1 MIFLPY
7 LYTAQIM
14 GAYLN
19 IVKIAGKISLWLL
32 RLQLRPRITMAISKP
47 PWWMRRSLWCAS
59 TAPIS
64 YLSRAVSA
72 EIGVSPSAS
81 YHHFRDKDALV
92 TAISNVLFDR
102 LATMQEKAIAKI
114 KGNGATASIKK
125 FEEMGNAYFAW
136 ATSEPNLY
144 RLMFGGYCEIIM
156 EEHDSKAWNL
166 LREALDELM
175 AHGVID
181 KSARN
186 GGEVI
191 VWSAVH
197 GASSLAIEGL
207 MSPSD
212 FPMVLKSVQ
221 RSLGIETRSKK

>member
-1 MIFLPY
+1 MATRAAIKTNYHHGNLESA
-7 LYTAQIM
+7 LV
-14 GAYLN
+14 GAAITLVREYGPDQL
-19 IVKIAGKISLWLL
+19 SL
-32 RLQLRPRITMAISKP
+32 
-47 PWWMRRSLWCAS
+47 
-59 TAPIS
+59 
-64 YLSRAVSA
+64 RAVSA

-92 TAISNVLFDR
+92 TGISNVLFDR

-114 KGNGATASIKK
+114 KGNGAAASIKK

-144 RLMFGGYCEIIM
+144 RLMFGGYCEINM

-166 LREALDELM
+166 LREGLDELM

-181 KSARN
+181 KSARK
-186 GGEVI
+186 GGEVF

-212 FPMVLKSVQ
+212 FPMVLKSIQ

>member
-1 MIFLPY
+1 MATKTATKAPY
-7 LYTAQIM
+7 HHGNLESALVDAAITLVRKYGPDQ
-14 GAYLN
+14 L
-19 IVKIAGKISLWLL
+19 SL
-32 RLQLRPRITMAISKP
+32 
-47 PWWMRRSLWCAS
+47 
-59 TAPIS
+59 
-64 YLSRAVSA
+64 RAVSA

-81 YHHFRDKDALV
+81 YHHFRDKDVLV

-125 FEEMGNAYFAW
+125 FEEMGSAYFAW

-144 RLMFGGYCEIIM
+144 RLMFGGYCEINM

-166 LREALDELM
+166 LREGLDELM

-212 FPMVLKSVQ
+212 FPMVLKSIQ

>member
-1 MIFLPY
+1 MATK
-7 LYTAQIM
+7 TATKTSYHH
-14 GAYLN
+14 G
-19 IVKIAGKISLWLL
+19 SLESALVDAAITL
-32 RLQLRPRITMAISKP
+32 VRKYGPDQL
-47 PWWMRRSLWCAS
+47 SL
-59 TAPIS
+59 
-64 YLSRAVSA
+64 RAVSA

-92 TAISNVLFDR
+92 SAISNVLFDR
-102 LATMQEKAIAKI
+102 LATMQEKAIEKV
-114 KGNGATASIKK
+114 KGNGTASAIKK

-144 RLMFGGYCEIIM
+144 RLMFGGYCEVNI
-156 EEHDSKAWNL
+156 EQLDNKAWNL
-166 LREALDELM
+166 LRESLDELM
-175 AHGVID
+175 AHGVIN

-207 MSPSD
+207 IPASD
-212 FPMVLKSVQ
+212 FPMVLKSIQ

>member
-1 MIFLPY
+1 MATRAAIKTNYHHGNLESA
-7 LYTAQIM
+7 LV
-14 GAYLN
+14 GAAITLVRKYGPDQL
-19 IVKIAGKISLWLL
+19 SL
-32 RLQLRPRITMAISKP
+32 
-47 PWWMRRSLWCAS
+47 
-59 TAPIS
+59 
-64 YLSRAVSA
+64 RAVSA

-144 RLMFGGYCEIIM
+144 RLMFGGYCEINM

-212 FPMVLKSVQ
+212 FPMVLKSIQ

>member
-1 MIFLPY
+1 MASKTATKAPY
-7 LYTAQIM
+7 HHGNLETALVDAAITLVRKYGPDQ
-14 GAYLN
+14 L
-19 IVKIAGKISLWLL
+19 SL
-32 RLQLRPRITMAISKP
+32 
-47 PWWMRRSLWCAS
+47 
-59 TAPIS
+59 
-64 YLSRAVSA
+64 RAVSA

-102 LATMQEKAIAKI
+102 LATMQEKAIARI
-114 KGNGATASIKK
+114 KGTGATASIKK

-166 LREALDELM
+166 LREALDELI

-181 KSARN
+181 KSARK

-212 FPMVLKSVQ
+212 FPMVLKSIQ
-221 RSLGIETRSKK
+221 RSLGMK

>member
-1 MIFLPY
+1 MATRAAIKTNYHHGNLESA
-7 LYTAQIM
+7 LV
-14 GAYLN
+14 GAAITLVRKYGPDQL
-19 IVKIAGKISLWLL
+19 SL
-32 RLQLRPRITMAISKP
+32 
-47 PWWMRRSLWCAS
+47 
-59 TAPIS
+59 
-64 YLSRAVSA
+64 RAVSA

-125 FEEMGNAYFAW
+125 FEEMGSAYFAW

-144 RLMFGGYCEIIM
+144 RLMFGGYCEINM

-166 LREALDELM
+166 LREGLDELM

-207 MSPSD
+207 MSSSD
-212 FPMVLKSVQ
+212 FPLVLKSIQ

>member
-1 MIFLPY
+1 MATKTATKAPY
-7 LYTAQIM
+7 HHGNLESALVDAAITLVRKYGPDQ
-14 GAYLN
+14 L
-19 IVKIAGKISLWLL
+19 SL
-32 RLQLRPRITMAISKP
+32 
-47 PWWMRRSLWCAS
+47 
-59 TAPIS
+59 
-64 YLSRAVSA
+64 RAVSA

-92 TAISNVLFDR
+92 SAISNVLFDR
-102 LATMQEKAIAKI
+102 LAVMQEKAIAKV
-114 KGNGATASIKK
+114 KGNGATAAVKK

-144 RLMFGGYCEIIM
+144 RLMFGGYCEINM

-166 LREALDELM
+166 LREGLDELM

-207 MSPSD
+207 MSSSD
-212 FPMVLKSVQ
+212 FPLVLKSIQ

>member
-1 MIFLPY
+1 MATK
-7 LYTAQIM
+7 TATKA
-14 GAYLN
+14 AYHHGNLESALVDAA
-19 IVKIAGKISLWLL
+19 ITLVRKYGPDQLSL
-32 RLQLRPRITMAISKP
+32 
-47 PWWMRRSLWCAS
+47 
-59 TAPIS
+59 
-64 YLSRAVSA
+64 RAVSA

-92 TAISNVLFDR
+92 SAISDVLFDR

-114 KGNGATASIKK
+114 KGNGAPASIKK

-144 RLMFGGYCEIIM
+144 RLMFGGYCEINM

-166 LREALDELM
+166 LREALDEL
-175 AHGVID
+175 ASHGVID

-207 MSPSD
+207 MSSSD
-212 FPMVLKSVQ
+212 FPLVLKSIQ

>member
-1 MIFLPY
+1 MATKTATKAPY
-7 LYTAQIM
+7 HHGNLESALVDAAITLVRKYGPDQ
-14 GAYLN
+14 L
-19 IVKIAGKISLWLL
+19 SL
-32 RLQLRPRITMAISKP
+32 
-47 PWWMRRSLWCAS
+47 
-59 TAPIS
+59 
-64 YLSRAVSA
+64 RAVSA

-125 FEEMGNAYFAW
+125 FEEMGSAYFAW

-144 RLMFGGYCEIIM
+144 RLMFGGYCEINM

-166 LREALDELM
+166 LREGLDELM

-212 FPMVLKSVQ
+212 FPMVLKSIQ

>member
-1 MIFLPY
+1 MATRAATKASYHHGSLESA
-7 LYTAQIM
+7 LVDA
-14 GAYLN
+14 A
-19 IVKIAGKISLWLL
+19 IALVRKYGPDQLSL
-32 RLQLRPRITMAISKP
+32 
-47 PWWMRRSLWCAS
+47 
-59 TAPIS
+59 
-64 YLSRAVSA
+64 RAVSA

-125 FEEMGNAYFAW
+125 FEEMGSAYFAW

-144 RLMFGGYCEIIM
+144 RLMFGGYCEINM

-166 LREALDELM
+166 LREGLDELM

-207 MSPSD
+207 MSSSD
-212 FPMVLKSVQ
+212 FPLVLKSIQ

>member
-1 MIFLPY
+1 MAPRAVTKSQYHHGNLE
-7 LYTAQIM
+7 TALVDAAITLVRKYGPDQ
-14 GAYLN
+14 L
-19 IVKIAGKISLWLL
+19 SL
-32 RLQLRPRITMAISKP
+32 
-47 PWWMRRSLWCAS
+47 
-59 TAPIS
+59 
-64 YLSRAVSA
+64 RAVSA

-102 LATMQEKAIAKI
+102 LATMQEKAIAKV
-114 KGNGATASIKK
+114 KGNGATAAVKQ

-144 RLMFGGYCEIIM
+144 RLMFGGYCEINM

-207 MSPSD
+207 IPASD
-212 FPMVLKSVQ
+212 FPMVLKSIQ

>member
-1 MIFLPY
+1 MATRAVSKAPY
-7 LYTAQIM
+7 HHGNLETALVDAAITLVRKYGPDQ
-14 GAYLN
+14 L
-19 IVKIAGKISLWLL
+19 SL
-32 RLQLRPRITMAISKP
+32 
-47 PWWMRRSLWCAS
+47 
-59 TAPIS
+59 
-64 YLSRAVSA
+64 RAVSA

-92 TAISNVLFDR
+92 SAISNVLFDR
-102 LATMQEKAIAKI
+102 LATMQEKAIEKV
-114 KGNGATASIKK
+114 KGNGAAAAIKK

-144 RLMFGGYCEIIM
+144 RLMFGGYCEIVM

-166 LREALDELM
+166 LRESLDELM
-175 AHGVID
+175 AQGIID

-186 GGEVI
+186 GGEVV

-212 FPMVLKSVQ
+212 FSMVLKSIQ

>member
-1 MIFLPY
+1 MATKSATKAPY
-7 LYTAQIM
+7 HHGNLETALVDAAITLVRKYGPDQ
-14 GAYLN
+14 L
-19 IVKIAGKISLWLL
+19 SL
-32 RLQLRPRITMAISKP
+32 
-47 PWWMRRSLWCAS
+47 
-59 TAPIS
+59 
-64 YLSRAVSA
+64 RAVSA

-102 LATMQEKAIAKI
+102 LATMQERAIAKI

-125 FEEMGNAYFAW
+125 FEEMGKAYFAW

-166 LREALDELM
+166 LREGLDELM

-212 FPMVLKSVQ
+212 FPMVLKSIQ

>member
-1 MIFLPY
+1 MTTKTATKAPY
-7 LYTAQIM
+7 HHGNLETALVDAAITLVRKYGPDQ
-14 GAYLN
+14 L
-19 IVKIAGKISLWLL
+19 SL
-32 RLQLRPRITMAISKP
+32 
-47 PWWMRRSLWCAS
+47 
-59 TAPIS
+59 
-64 YLSRAVSA
+64 RAVSA

-125 FEEMGNAYFAW
+125 FEEMGSAYFAW

-144 RLMFGGYCEIIM
+144 RLMFGGYCEINM

-166 LREALDELM
+166 LREGLDELM

-207 MSPSD
+207 MSSSD
-212 FPMVLKSVQ
+212 FPLVLKSIQ

>member
-1 MIFLPY
+1 MATKTATKAPY
-7 LYTAQIM
+7 HHGNLESALV
-14 GAYLN
+14 GAAITLVRKYGPDQL
-19 IVKIAGKISLWLL
+19 SL
-32 RLQLRPRITMAISKP
+32 
-47 PWWMRRSLWCAS
+47 
-59 TAPIS
+59 
-64 YLSRAVSA
+64 RAVSA

-92 TAISNVLFDR
+92 TAISNLLFDR

-125 FEEMGNAYFAW
+125 FEEMGSAYFAW

-144 RLMFGGYCEIIM
+144 RLMFGGYCEINM

-166 LREALDELM
+166 LREGLDELM

-207 MSPSD
+207 MSSSD
-212 FPMVLKSVQ
+212 FPLVLKSIQ

>member
-1 MIFLPY
+1 MATK
-7 LYTAQIM
+7 TA
-14 GAYLN
+14 
-19 IVKIAGKISLWLL
+19 
-32 RLQLRPRITMAISKP
+32 TKP
-47 PWWMRRSLWCAS
+47 PYHHGNLESALVDAAITLVRKYGPDQLSL
-59 TAPIS
+59 
-64 YLSRAVSA
+64 RAVSA

-92 TAISNVLFDR
+92 SAIGNVLFDR
-102 LATMQEKAIAKI
+102 LATIQEKAIAKI

-125 FEEMGNAYFAW
+125 FEEMGSAYFAW

-144 RLMFGGYCEIIM
+144 RLMFGGYCEINM

-212 FPMVLKSVQ
+212 FPMVLKSIQ

>member
-1 MIFLPY
+1 MATKSATKATYHHGNLEVALVDAAITLVRKYGPDQ
-7 LYTAQIM
+7 L
-14 GAYLN
+14 
-19 IVKIAGKISLWLL
+19 SL
-32 RLQLRPRITMAISKP
+32 
-47 PWWMRRSLWCAS
+47 
-59 TAPIS
+59 
-64 YLSRAVSA
+64 RAVSA

-81 YHHFRDKDALV
+81 YHHFRDKEALV

-102 LATMQEKAIAKI
+102 LATMQEKAIENV
-114 KGNGATASIKK
+114 KGKGAAASIKK

-166 LREALDELM
+166 LRDGLDELM

-207 MSPSD
+207 MPESA
-212 FPMVLKSVQ
+212 FPLVIKSVE
-221 RSLGIETRSKK
+221 RSLGIKERR

>member
-1 MIFLPY
+1 MATKTATKAPY
-7 LYTAQIM
+7 HHGNLESALVDAAITLVRKYGPDQ
-14 GAYLN
+14 L
-19 IVKIAGKISLWLL
+19 SL
-32 RLQLRPRITMAISKP
+32 
-47 PWWMRRSLWCAS
+47 
-59 TAPIS
+59 
-64 YLSRAVSA
+64 RAVSA

-92 TAISNVLFDR
+92 SAISNVLFDR

-114 KGNGATASIKK
+114 KGNVAAASIKK

-166 LREALDELM
+166 LGEALDELM
-175 AHGVID
+175 AYGVID

-207 MSPSD
+207 MSPSE
-212 FPMVLKSVQ
+212 FPMVLKSIQ
-221 RSLGIETRSKK
+221 RSLGINPND

>member
-1 MIFLPY
+1 MATKTATKAPY
-7 LYTAQIM
+7 HHGNLETALVDAAITLVRKYGPDQ
-14 GAYLN
+14 L
-19 IVKIAGKISLWLL
+19 SL
-32 RLQLRPRITMAISKP
+32 
-47 PWWMRRSLWCAS
+47 
-59 TAPIS
+59 
-64 YLSRAVSA
+64 RAVSA

-92 TAISNVLFDR
+92 TGISNVLFDR

-114 KGNGATASIKK
+114 KGNGAAASIKK
-125 FEEMGNAYFAW
+125 FEEMGTAYFAW

-144 RLMFGGYCEIIM
+144 RLMFGGYCEINM

-166 LREALDELM
+166 LREGLDELM

-181 KSARN
+181 KSARK
-186 GGEVI
+186 GGEVF

-207 MSPSD
+207 MSSSD
-212 FPMVLKSVQ
+212 FPLVLKSIQ

>member
-1 MIFLPY
+1 MASRAA
-7 LYTAQIM
+7 TKA
-14 GAYLN
+14 AYHHGNLESALLDAA
-19 IVKIAGKISLWLL
+19 IRLVRKYGPDQLSL
-32 RLQLRPRITMAISKP
+32 
-47 PWWMRRSLWCAS
+47 
-59 TAPIS
+59 
-64 YLSRAVSA
+64 RAVSA
-72 EIGVSPSAS
+72 EIGVSPSAG

-92 TAISNVLFDR
+92 SAIGEVLFDR
-102 LATMQEKAIAKI
+102 LATMQEKAIEKV
-114 KGNGATASIKK
+114 KGNGAAAAIRK

-144 RLMFGGYCEIIM
+144 RLMFGGYCEINM
-156 EEHDSKAWNL
+156 EDHDSKAWNL

-175 AHGVID
+175 ANGVID

-207 MSPSD
+207 MPESA
-212 FPMVLKSVQ
+212 FPLVINSVK
-221 RSLGIETRSKK
+221 RSLGIKERN

>member
-1 MIFLPY
+1 MATKTATKAPY
-7 LYTAQIM
+7 HHGNLETALVDAAITLVRKYGPDQ
-14 GAYLN
+14 L
-19 IVKIAGKISLWLL
+19 SL
-32 RLQLRPRITMAISKP
+32 
-47 PWWMRRSLWCAS
+47 
-59 TAPIS
+59 
-64 YLSRAVSA
+64 RAVSA

-102 LATMQEKAIAKI
+102 LATMQEKAMAKI

-125 FEEMGNAYFAW
+125 FEEMGSAYFAW

-144 RLMFGGYCEIIM
+144 RLMFGGYCEINM

-166 LREALDELM
+166 LREGLDELM

-207 MSPSD
+207 MSSSD
-212 FPMVLKSVQ
+212 FPLVLKSIQ

>member
-1 MIFLPY
+1 MATKTATKAPY
-7 LYTAQIM
+7 HHGNLETALVDAAITLVRKYGPDQ
-14 GAYLN
+14 L
-19 IVKIAGKISLWLL
+19 SL
-32 RLQLRPRITMAISKP
+32 
-47 PWWMRRSLWCAS
+47 
-59 TAPIS
+59 
-64 YLSRAVSA
+64 RAVSA

-92 TAISNVLFDR
+92 TGISNVLFDR

-114 KGNGATASIKK
+114 KGNGAAASIKK

-144 RLMFGGYCEIIM
+144 RLMFGGYCEINM

-166 LREALDELM
+166 LREGLDELM
-175 AHGVID
+175 VHGVID
-181 KSARN
+181 KSARK
-186 GGEVI
+186 GGEVF

-212 FPMVLKSVQ
+212 FPMVLKSIQ

>member
-1 MIFLPY
+1 MATKTATKAPY
-7 LYTAQIM
+7 HHGNLETALVDAAITLVRKYGPDQ
-14 GAYLN
+14 L
-19 IVKIAGKISLWLL
+19 SL
-32 RLQLRPRITMAISKP
+32 
-47 PWWMRRSLWCAS
+47 
-59 TAPIS
+59 
-64 YLSRAVSA
+64 RAVSA

-102 LATMQEKAIAKI
+102 LATMQEKAIAKV

-125 FEEMGNAYFAW
+125 FEEMGSAYFAW

-144 RLMFGGYCEIIM
+144 RLMFGGYCEINM

-166 LREALDELM
+166 LREGLDELM
-175 AHGVID
+175 AHGVVD

-207 MSPSD
+207 MSSSD
-212 FPMVLKSVQ
+212 FPLVLKSIQ

>member
-1 MIFLPY
+1 MATKSATKAPY
-7 LYTAQIM
+7 HHGNLETALVDAAITLVRKYGPDQ
-14 GAYLN
+14 L
-19 IVKIAGKISLWLL
+19 SL
-32 RLQLRPRITMAISKP
+32 
-47 PWWMRRSLWCAS
+47 
-59 TAPIS
+59 
-64 YLSRAVSA
+64 RAVSA

-102 LATMQEKAIAKI
+102 LATMQERAIAKI

-125 FEEMGNAYFAW
+125 FEEMGSAYFAW

-144 RLMFGGYCEIIM
+144 RLMFGGYCEINM

-166 LREALDELM
+166 LREGLDELM

-207 MSPSD
+207 MSSSD
-212 FPMVLKSVQ
+212 FPLVLKSIQ

>member
-1 MIFLPY
+1 MATKTATKAPY
-7 LYTAQIM
+7 HHGNLETALVDAAITLVRKYGPDQ
-14 GAYLN
+14 L
-19 IVKIAGKISLWLL
+19 SL
-32 RLQLRPRITMAISKP
+32 
-47 PWWMRRSLWCAS
+47 
-59 TAPIS
+59 
-64 YLSRAVSA
+64 RAVSA

-92 TAISNVLFDR
+92 SAISNVLFDR

-114 KGNGATASIKK
+114 KGNVAAASIKK

-175 AHGVID
+175 AYGVID

-207 MSPSD
+207 MSPSE
-212 FPMVLKSVQ
+212 FPMVLKSIQ
-221 RSLGIETRSKK
+221 RSLGINPND

>member
-1 MIFLPY
+1 MATKTATKAPY
-7 LYTAQIM
+7 HHGNLETALVDAAITLVRKYGPDQ
-14 GAYLN
+14 L
-19 IVKIAGKISLWLL
+19 SL
-32 RLQLRPRITMAISKP
+32 
-47 PWWMRRSLWCAS
+47 
-59 TAPIS
+59 
-64 YLSRAVSA
+64 RAVSA

-114 KGNGATASIKK
+114 KGNGATASIEK
-125 FEEMGNAYFAW
+125 FEEMGSAYFAW

-144 RLMFGGYCEIIM
+144 RLMFGGYCEINM

-166 LREALDELM
+166 LREGLDELM

-212 FPMVLKSVQ
+212 FPMVLKSIQ

>member
-1 MIFLPY
+1 MATKTATKAPY
-7 LYTAQIM
+7 HHGNLETALVDAAITLVRKYGPDQ
-14 GAYLN
+14 L
-19 IVKIAGKISLWLL
+19 SL
-32 RLQLRPRITMAISKP
+32 
-47 PWWMRRSLWCAS
+47 
-59 TAPIS
+59 
-64 YLSRAVSA
+64 RAVSA

-92 TAISNVLFDR
+92 SAIGEVLFDR
-102 LATMQEKAIAKI
+102 LATMQEKAIEKV
-114 KGNGATASIKK
+114 KGNGAVAAIKK

-144 RLMFGGYCEIIM
+144 RLMFGGYCEINM

-166 LREALDELM
+166 LREGLDELL

-181 KSARN
+181 KSARI

-207 MSPSD
+207 MSPLD
-212 FPMVLKSVQ
+212 FPMVLKSIQ

>member
-1 MIFLPY
+1 MATKTATKAPY
-7 LYTAQIM
+7 HHGNLESALVDAAITLVRKYGPDQ
-14 GAYLN
+14 L
-19 IVKIAGKISLWLL
+19 SL
-32 RLQLRPRITMAISKP
+32 
-47 PWWMRRSLWCAS
+47 
-59 TAPIS
+59 
-64 YLSRAVSA
+64 RAVSA

-92 TAISNVLFDR
+92 SAISNVLFDR

-114 KGNGATASIKK
+114 KGNVAAASIKK

-156 EEHDSKAWNL
+156 EEHDSKVWNL

-175 AHGVID
+175 AYGVID

-207 MSPSD
+207 MSPSE
-212 FPMVLKSVQ
+212 FPMVLKSIQ
-221 RSLGIETRSKK
+221 RSLGINPND

>member
-1 MIFLPY
+1 MATKTATKAPY
-7 LYTAQIM
+7 HHGNLETALVDAAITLVRKYGPDQ
-14 GAYLN
+14 L
-19 IVKIAGKISLWLL
+19 SL
-32 RLQLRPRITMAISKP
+32 
-47 PWWMRRSLWCAS
+47 
-59 TAPIS
+59 
-64 YLSRAVSA
+64 RAVSA

-102 LATMQEKAIAKI
+102 LATMQEKAMAKI

-125 FEEMGNAYFAW
+125 FEEMGSAYFAW

-144 RLMFGGYCEIIM
+144 RLMFGGYCEINM

-166 LREALDELM
+166 LREGLDELM

-212 FPMVLKSVQ
+212 FPLVLKSIQ

>member
-1 MIFLPY
+1 MATRTATKAPY
-7 LYTAQIM
+7 HHGNLESALVDAAITLVRKYGPDQ
-14 GAYLN
+14 L
-19 IVKIAGKISLWLL
+19 SL
-32 RLQLRPRITMAISKP
+32 
-47 PWWMRRSLWCAS
+47 
-59 TAPIS
+59 
-64 YLSRAVSA
+64 RAVSA

-92 TAISNVLFDR
+92 SAIKNVLFDR

-114 KGNGATASIKK
+114 KGNGAAASIKK

-175 AHGVID
+175 AYGVID

-207 MSPSD
+207 MSPSE
-212 FPMVLKSVQ
+212 FPMVLKSIQ
-221 RSLGIETRSKK
+221 RSLGINPND

>member
-1 MIFLPY
+1 MATKSATKATYHHGNLEMALVDAAITLVRKYGPDQ
-7 LYTAQIM
+7 L
-14 GAYLN
+14 
-19 IVKIAGKISLWLL
+19 SL
-32 RLQLRPRITMAISKP
+32 
-47 PWWMRRSLWCAS
+47 
-59 TAPIS
+59 
-64 YLSRAVSA
+64 RAVSA

-125 FEEMGNAYFAW
+125 FEEMGSAYFAW

-144 RLMFGGYCEIIM
+144 RLMFGGYCEINM

-166 LREALDELM
+166 LREGLDELM

-207 MSPSD
+207 MSSSD
-212 FPMVLKSVQ
+212 FPLVLKSIQ

>member
-1 MIFLPY
+1 MATKTATKAPY
-7 LYTAQIM
+7 HHGNLETALVDAAITLVRKYGPDQ
-14 GAYLN
+14 L
-19 IVKIAGKISLWLL
+19 SL
-32 RLQLRPRITMAISKP
+32 
-47 PWWMRRSLWCAS
+47 
-59 TAPIS
+59 
-64 YLSRAVSA
+64 RAVSA

-102 LATMQEKAIAKI
+102 LATMQEKAMAKI

-125 FEEMGNAYFAW
+125 FEEMGSAYFAW

-144 RLMFGGYCEIIM
+144 RLMFGGYCEINM

-212 FPMVLKSVQ
+212 FPMVLKSIQ